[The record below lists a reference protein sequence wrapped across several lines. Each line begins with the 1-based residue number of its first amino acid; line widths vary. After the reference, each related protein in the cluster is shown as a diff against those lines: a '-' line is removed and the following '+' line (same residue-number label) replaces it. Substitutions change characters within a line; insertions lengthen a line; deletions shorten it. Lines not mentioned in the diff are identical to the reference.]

1 MHSLDRN
8 SIRRG
13 TAAGFNLRMA
23 PYLHFSSRSRTFRM
37 SDHVLRVNGETTK
50 SGVKKH
56 KSRFFP
62 PHDLPTAKIL
72 RLFNDAASTDFRK
85 G

>member
-8 SIRRG
+8 SIRVG

-23 PYLHFSSRSRTFRM
+23 PYLHFSSHNRILRM

-56 KSRFFP
+56 KSRFFSP
-62 PHDLPTAKIL
+62 WLTNYEAPQII
-72 RLFNDAASTDFRK
+72 
-85 G
+85 